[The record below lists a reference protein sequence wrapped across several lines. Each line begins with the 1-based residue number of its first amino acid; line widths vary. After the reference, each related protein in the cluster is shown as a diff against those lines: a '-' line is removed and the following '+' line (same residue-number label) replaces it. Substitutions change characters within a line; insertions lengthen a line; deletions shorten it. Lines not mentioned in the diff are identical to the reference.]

1 MVTEIPRELLG
12 LAELEAIPQALRDP
26 LAMCV
31 ALFRE
36 YWWGSEGWW
45 GGGARLARI
54 PGGYFH
60 RGPRG
65 AAEAKVIS
73 NSQKLLQILI

>member
-12 LAELEAIPQALRDP
+12 LAELEAIPQALRDL

-31 ALFRE
+31 ALFQE
-36 YWWGSEGWW
+36 YWRGSEGWW
-45 GGGARLARI
+45 GRGARLARI

-65 AAEAKVIS
+65 AGAKVIS